1 MYSVMKVLT
10 VLALVIAGL
19 LYYPYL
25 NPEFIAAFIENNH
38 VAAPL
43 IFILICAV
51 RPLLFFLPSLGLTI
65 VAGILFGA
73 AWGTAYVAVG
83 GAFSTIVGYF
93 FARWLGRDMIKRIT
107 RLSNSLNRLDQW
119 AKQYGKNAVLS
130 MRLFNM
136 PWDIVSYWAGLA
148 GVDFREFYVSSMIPL
163 VPVSFLYTYFGSRI
177 FEPESTGFIVSL
189 SIMFLLGTVP
199 FIKWKWRKRAYGG

>member
-1 MYSVMKVLT
+1 MYTAIKLLT

-25 NPEFIAAFIENNH
+25 KPDNIAAFIENNH

-43 IFILICAV
+43 IFILICTI
-51 RPLLFFLPSLGLTI
+51 RPVLFFLPSMGLTI
-65 VAGILFGA
+65 VAGVLFGA
-73 AWGTAYVAVG
+73 AWGTVYVAIG

-93 FARWLGRDMIKRIT
+93 FARWLGRDIMKKMT
-107 RLSNSLNRLDQW
+107 QLSNSVSRLDQW
-119 AKQYGKNAVLS
+119 AKQYGKNAVLL

-136 PWDIVSYWAGLA
+136 PWDVVSYWAGLA
-148 GVDFREFYVSSMIPL
+148 GVDFRKFYGASMIPL
-163 VPVSFLYTYFGSRI
+163 VPISFLYTYFGSRV

-189 SIMFLLGTVP
+189 SIMFLLATVP
-199 FIKWKWRKRAYGG
+199 FIKWKWRKRADG